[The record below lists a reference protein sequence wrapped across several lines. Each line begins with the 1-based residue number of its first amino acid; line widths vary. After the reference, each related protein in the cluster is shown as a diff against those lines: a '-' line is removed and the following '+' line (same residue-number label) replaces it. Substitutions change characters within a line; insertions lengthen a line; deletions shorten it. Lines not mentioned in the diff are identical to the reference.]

1 MSAPAINSQLAAIIK
16 RVIDAIL
23 RAEGGYVNDP
33 ADKGGETNFG
43 ITVAVARAN
52 GYKGAM
58 RDMPEAVARA
68 IYTARYITEPKFDQ
82 VLAVHAG
89 IGAELI
95 DTGVNMGPHRAAEFL
110 QRWLNGFNDTGARY
124 PALFVDGRLGELSL
138 AALAAFLK
146 WRGQDGATVLLRCLN
161 GVQAERYLSI
171 TEANTTQRRFL
182 FGWIKERV
190 AM

>member
-1 MSAPAINSQLAAIIK
+1 MTAPVISPQVAAIIK
-16 RVIDAIL
+16 RVVDEVL

-52 GYKGAM
+52 GYTGAM
-58 RDMPEAVARA
+58 RNMPEAVARA

-124 PALFVDGRLGELSL
+124 PALFVDGRLGDISL

-146 WRGQDGATVLLRCLN
+146 WRGQDGATVLLRALN
-161 GVQAERYLSI
+161 GVQAEHYLSI

>member
-1 MSAPAINSQLAAIIK
+1 MSAPAISAQLAALIK
-16 RVIDAIL
+16 PAIDIIL

-52 GYKGAM
+52 GYQGAM

-68 IYTARYITEPKFDQ
+68 IYTTRYITEPKFDQ
-82 VLAVHAG
+82 VLAIHAG
-89 IGAELI
+89 IGAELV

-110 QRWLNGFNDTGARY
+110 QRWLNGFNDTGTRY
-124 PALFVDGRLGELSL
+124 PLLFVDGRLGAISL
-138 AALAAFLK
+138 GALAAYLK
-146 WRGQDGATVLLRCLN
+146 WRGQDGATVLLRGLN
-161 GVQAERYLSI
+161 GVQAERYLAI
-171 TEANTTQRRFL
+171 TEANTSQRRFL

-190 AM
+190 AI

>member
-1 MSAPAINSQLAAIIK
+1 MATIENPLIAHT
-16 RVIDAIL
+16 IDAIL

-33 ADKGGETNFG
+33 HDKGGETNFG

-52 GYKGAM
+52 GYAGPM
-58 RDMPEAVARA
+58 RELPVATARA

-82 VLAVHAG
+82 VLAIHAG

-124 PALFVDGRLGELSL
+124 PVLTVDGNLGKQSL
-138 AALAAFLK
+138 GALASFLK
-146 WRGQDGATVLLRCLN
+146 WRDQDGATVLLRALN
-161 GVQAERYLSI
+161 GLQAARYLEI
-171 TEANTTQRRFL
+171 TEANKSQRRFL

>member
-1 MSAPAINSQLAAIIK
+1 VTATVISPQLAAIVK
-16 RVIDAIL
+16 RVVDEVL

-58 RDMPEAVARA
+58 RDMPEALARA
-68 IYTARYITEPKFDQ
+68 IYTARYISEPKFDQ
-82 VLAVHAG
+82 VLAMHAG
-89 IGAELI
+89 VGAELI

-110 QRWLNGFNDTGARY
+110 QRWLNGFNDTGGRY
-124 PALFVDGRLGELSL
+124 PALFVDGRLGDISL

-146 WRGQDGATVLLRCLN
+146 WRGQDGAAVLLRGLN
-161 GVQAERYLSI
+161 GVQAARYLEI
-171 TEANTTQRRFL
+171 TEANKTQRRFL
-182 FGWIKERV
+182 FGWIRERV
-190 AM
+190 TM

>member
-1 MSAPAINSQLAAIIK
+1 
-16 RVIDAIL
+16 
-23 RAEGGYVNDP
+23 
-33 ADKGGETNFG
+33 
-43 ITVAVARAN
+43 
-52 GYKGAM
+52 
-58 RDMPEAVARA
+58 MPEEVARA

-89 IGAELI
+89 VGAELI

-110 QRWLNGFNDTGARY
+110 QRWLNGFNDTGGRY
-124 PALFVDGRLGELSL
+124 PALFVDGRLGDISL
-138 AALAAFLK
+138 AALAAFVK
-146 WRGQDGATVLLRCLN
+146 WRGQDGATVLLRGLN

>member
-1 MSAPAINSQLAAIIK
+1 VTAPVISPQLAAIIK
-16 RVIDAIL
+16 RVVDEVL

-110 QRWLNGFNDTGARY
+110 QRWLNGFNDTGGRY
-124 PALFVDGRLGELSL
+124 PALFVDGRLGALSL
-138 AALAAFLK
+138 GALGAFLK
-146 WRGQDGATVLLRCLN
+146 WRGQDGATVLLRGLN
-161 GVQAERYLSI
+161 GVQVERYLSI
-171 TEANTTQRRFL
+171 TEANTAQRRFL

>member
-1 MSAPAINSQLAAIIK
+1 MASMGNPLIA

-33 ADKGGETNFG
+33 ADTGGETNYG

-52 GYKGAM
+52 GYTGPM
-58 RDMPEAVARA
+58 RDLPVAVARA

-82 VLAVHAG
+82 VLALHAG
-89 IGAELI
+89 IGAEVI

-124 PALFVDGRLGELSL
+124 PILVVDGHLGTQSL
-138 AALAAFLK
+138 GALAAFLT
-146 WRGQDGATVLLRCLN
+146 WRGQDGAAVLLRALN
-161 GVQAERYLSI
+161 GLQAARYLEI
-171 TEANTTQRRFL
+171 TEANKSQRRFL
-182 FGWIKERV
+182 YGWIKERV